1 MSNDIDTLLQV
12 GKFST
17 SAIVVRGNV
26 FDQQNNAKKI
36 RVDYHKIWRIY
47 SVSRL
52 WTKVVCS
59 LVTKLC

>member
-1 MSNDIDTLLQV
+1 VSNDIDTLLQV

-47 SVSRL
+47 SV
-52 WTKVVCS
+52 
-59 LVTKLC
+59 